1 MSTPDTTASSAS
13 AKMLSAVVAVVV
25 ALPLIFFPWTV
36 AIGVICAICAVI
48 LVIQGWFARHDE
60 SAAGFR
66 TWMLLIPLIPAVAI
80 IALRGFEAAQQL
92 LSFFETVA

>member
-1 MSTPDTTASSAS
+1 MTTASSAS
-13 AKMLSAVVAVVV
+13 AKMLSAVAAVVV

-36 AIGVICAICAVI
+36 AIGVMCAICAVI
-48 LVIQGWFARHDE
+48 LVIQGWFARREE
-60 SAAGFR
+60 SAPGFR

-80 IALRGFEAAQQL
+80 IALRGFEGARQL